1 MTLHDYP
8 GLGRLVLGG
17 ACLLIFTGCGIYSV
31 NSGRVD
37 ESMKRVAVP
46 FLENK
51 TAEAN
56 LEIALTEAIIAAI
69 QNDNTLKVVDE
80 RDADSVLSGTVL
92 MYRLKEAFA
101 NSDLQVNEYQVQIM
115 VELDF
120 TVVDTGEK
128 IFEKRRITGNGNYIL
143 NDPNGTNE
151 TTARLE
157 AAGDIVRE
165 VLALVVEE
173 W

>member
-1 MTLHDYP
+1 
-8 GLGRLVLGG
+8 
-17 ACLLIFTGCGIYSV
+17 
-31 NSGRVD
+31 
-37 ESMKRVAVP
+37 MKRVAVP

-56 LEIALTEAIIAAI
+56 LEIALTEAIISAI

-80 RDADSVLSGTVL
+80 KDADSVLSGTVL

-120 TVVDTGEK
+120 TVVETGEK

-143 NDPNGTNE
+143 NDPNGTSEN
-151 TTARLE
+151 TARLE

-165 VLALVVEE
+165 MLALVVEE